1 MRTYLV
7 PLRVVSHICN
17 YLDHSTPHEGYE
29 WLSTERTK
37 VVAHIPGII
46 ETRYKCTVTR
56 TVNCLPLKMCNQCL
70 TSHLGSHHRNIALML
85 SDRRNLTWR
94 LTRYVEIWLLL
105 QSKDMA
111 CGDYIPSFV
120 YIDRHTRHASLCWM
134 LVERWIFTA
143 LGYNVKENAVCVLSR
158 NMTECQV
165 MNHPEPCKLCG
176 SSSLNDG
183 HRMDFSARSVALFDC
198 IEQEFFATLCMLE
211 RIAADHAGVQ

>member
-7 PLRVVSHICN
+7 SLWVVFHVCN
-17 YLDHSTPHEGYE
+17 YLDHSTPPEGYE
-29 WLSTERTK
+29 WLSTGRAK
-37 VVAHIPGII
+37 VVAHLPGII
-46 ETRYKCTVTR
+46 ETRYTCKVTR
-56 TVNCLPLKMCNQCL
+56 TVNCLPLHMRNQCL

-94 LTRYVEIWLLL
+94 LTRYVEIWFFL
-105 QSKDMA
+105 QSKEMA
-111 CGDYIPSFV
+111 CRGHIPSFL
-120 YIDRHTRHASLCWM
+120 YIDKHTRHTSLCWM
-134 LVERWIFTA
+134 LVERWIFIA
-143 LGYNVKENAVCVLSR
+143 LGYSVKENAVCVLSR

-176 SSSLNDG
+176 SSSFTDG

-211 RIAADHAGVQ
+211 KIAADHAGVE